1 MKDVLHAP
9 LLVSTQRAEQP
20 IWKDAL
26 LVDLTGEVLGQAEGS
41 AVSPQDIRNYPLE
54 DVVVGDGENMSDK
67 IKRMLRNEV
76 SRM

>member
-1 MKDVLHAP
+1 M
-9 LLVSTQRAEQP
+9 VSTQRAEQS
-20 IWKDAL
+20 IWEDAL